1 MYVVAAIPPLYRE
14 IFDICSNDGEPIH
27 REVYQC
33 LLSHCM
39 LSKEQLK
46 TIWDLVGTS
55 QGFVNR
61 TNLYKTLVLVAYAQ
75 QGKQLSDKLFD
86 NCVEAGVCNFLFK
99 FFGKT
104 VFQIF

>member
-1 MYVVAAIPPLYRE
+1 
-14 IFDICSNDGEPIH
+14 
-27 REVYQC
+27 
-33 LLSHCM
+33 M

-55 QGFVNR
+55 QGYVGR

-86 NCVEAGVCNFLFK
+86 NCVEAGTCNFLLGVLK
-99 FFGKT
+99 NVNIVGD
-104 VFQIF
+104 